1 MRQRSFS
8 SVIAFGLVLAAA
20 AALAGEPSS
29 LAQTRAAPQ
38 PDVPPASV
46 AGGKTAAH
54 FMLTSPDFSDGGALR
69 RTEAN
74 TRCGGRNIS
83 PALEWRNP
91 PDGTQSYILL
101 MHDPDAPGAEGFWHW
116 IAYDIPA
123 SATSLPANAGDVHKK
138 LMPAGTVQARSDFG
152 NEGYGGPCPPP
163 GKAHRYFFRLYAMP
177 VTRLNVPADAT
188 ATIISSYANATALG
202 KAQLMGLYGR

>member
-1 MRQRSFS
+1 MRQRIFP

-20 AALAGEPSS
+20 AALGAEPSP
-29 LAQTRAAPQ
+29 LAQAPR
-38 PDVPPASV
+38 PVPRPLPGASGD
-46 AGGKTAAH
+46 ASATH
-54 FMLTSPDFSDGGALR
+54 FVLTSPDFADGGNLR
-69 RTEAN
+69 HTGAN
-74 TRCGGRNIS
+74 SRCGGRNIS

-91 PDGTQSYILL
+91 PDGTQSFVLL

-116 IAYDIPA
+116 IVYDIPA
-123 SATSLPANAGDVHKK
+123 STTSLPANAGDVHKR
-138 LMPAGTVQARSDFG
+138 LMPQGAVQAQSDFG

-177 VTRLNVPADAT
+177 VARLNVPPDAT

-202 KAQLMGLYGR
+202 KAQLMGLFGR

>member
-1 MRQRSFS
+1 MRQRILS
-8 SVIAFGLVLAAA
+8 SVIAFGLVAAA
-20 AALAGEPSS
+20 AALGGEPSV
-29 LAQTRAAPQ
+29 LAQSPQ
-38 PDVPPASV
+38 PVPRPLPGASGDTS
-46 AGGKTAAH
+46 ATH
-54 FMLTSPDFSDGGALR
+54 FVLTSPDFADGGSLR
-69 RTEAN
+69 HTAAN
-74 TRCGGRNIS
+74 SRCGGRNIS

-91 PDGTQSYILL
+91 PDGTQSYVLL

-116 IAYDIPA
+116 IVYDIPA
-123 SATSLPANAGDVHKK
+123 STTSLPASAGDVRKK
-138 LMPAGTVQARSDFG
+138 LMPSGVTQGQSDFG

-177 VTRLNVPADAT
+177 VARLNVPPDAT